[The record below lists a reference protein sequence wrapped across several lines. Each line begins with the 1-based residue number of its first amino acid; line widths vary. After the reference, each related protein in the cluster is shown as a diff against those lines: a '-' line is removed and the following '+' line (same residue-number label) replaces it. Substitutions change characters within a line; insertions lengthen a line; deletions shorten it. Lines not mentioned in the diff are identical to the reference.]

1 MSTIVT
7 SNISDGTT
15 TVGTEYVV
23 NGSAKAW
30 VNFDGTGTIAIR
42 DSLNVAS
49 LTDGGIGYYTVNT
62 VNAMGSVGYV
72 TTTEATLDNLSGS
85 VSTWMIGLLAS
96 SGTPIL
102 KTTSSAQFRTSS
114 YTGVTRD
121 ASHVGMVFHGDLA

>member
-30 VNFDGTGTIAIR
+30 VNFNGTGTIAIR

-49 LTDGGIGYYTVNT
+49 LTDNGVGNYTVNT
-62 VNAMGSVGYV
+62 VSAMGSVGYV
-72 TTTEATLDNLSGS
+72 TTTEATLDSTTGS
-85 VSTWMIGLLAS
+85 ASTWMVGLFAS

-102 KTTSSAQFRTSS
+102 KTTSSAQFRTST
-114 YTGVTRD
+114 YTGIGYD
-121 ASHVGMVFHGDLA
+121 ASHVGMVYHGDLA